1 MAGTVLAM
9 PANKDPRPVT
19 VAVAWSLR
27 TRTEGPEETRRLA
40 AALAGQSRP
49 GDLVLLVGGLGAG
62 KTVFAQG
69 FASGLGVDGP
79 VTSPTF
85 TLVRQYPCAGPGP
98 VRQLVH
104 ADLYRLDHL
113 SEVVDLALPEL
124 IEGQA
129 VALVEW
135 GDVGAPVLGESA
147 LTVGLTPEGGRLSG
161 EGGAEP
167 RSVVMS
173 ARGPGWVDRVDAIAA
188 ALEPFAPSGLTG
200 DVR

>member
-1 MAGTVLAM
+1 MSEAVSAGQGGHAKRR
-9 PANKDPRPVT
+9 NE
-19 VAVAWSLR
+19 WSLSA
-27 TRTEGPEETRRLA
+27 RTEDPDGTRSLA
-40 AALAGQSRP
+40 AALAGHSRP

-85 TLVRQYPCAGPGP
+85 TLVRQYPCGRPGP

-113 SEVVDLALPEL
+113 AEVVDLALPEL
-124 IEGQA
+124 IEGHA

-135 GDVGAPVLGESA
+135 GDAGAPVFGDSA
-147 LTVGLTPEGGRLSG
+147 LEVALTPEGRRQVSD
-161 EGGAEP
+161 GGPEP
-167 RSVVMS
+167 RTVVLS
-173 ARGPGWVDRVDAIAA
+173 ARGPAWSDRRSAIAA
-188 ALEPFAPSGLTG
+188 ALEPFALARSGDT
-200 DVR
+200 R

>member
-1 MAGTVLAM
+1 M
-9 PANKDPRPVT
+9 PANRDPGPVT
-19 VAVAWSLR
+19 AAVAWSLR
-27 TRTEGPEETRRLA
+27 ARTEGPEETRRLA

-147 LTVGLTPEGGRLSG
+147 LTVELTPEVGRASG
-161 EGGAEP
+161 EGAAEP
-167 RSVVMS
+167 RSVVLS

-188 ALEPFAPSGLTG
+188 VLESFAPSGLTG

>member
-1 MAGTVLAM
+1 M
-9 PANKDPRPVT
+9 PANRDPHPVE
-19 VAVAWSLR
+19 AALAWSLR
-27 TRTEGPEETRRLA
+27 ARTEGPEETRRLA

-85 TLVRQYPCAGPGP
+85 TLVRKYPCAGSGP

-135 GDVGAPVLGESA
+135 GDVGSPVLGENA
-147 LTVGLTPEGGRLSG
+147 LTVALSPEEGRASS

-167 RSVVMS
+167 RSVVLS
-173 ARGPGWVDRVDAIAA
+173 ARGPGWVERVDAIAA
-188 ALEPFAPSGLTG
+188 ALEAFAAIRLTG
-200 DVR
+200 GAG

>member
-1 MAGTVLAM
+1 
-9 PANKDPRPVT
+9 
-19 VAVAWSLR
+19 VAWSLGV
-27 TRTEGPEETRRLA
+27 RTEDPDETRRLA
-40 AALAGQSRP
+40 AALAGESRP

-69 FASGLGVDGP
+69 FASGLGVAGP

-85 TLVRQYPCAGPGP
+85 TLVRQYPCTRPGP

-113 SEVVDLALPEL
+113 AEVADLALPEL

-135 GDVGAPVLGESA
+135 GDAGAPVALGDGELAEIFSELA
-147 LTVGLTPEGGRLSG
+147 RVIAEEVAPVIETSG
-161 EGGAEP
+161 CTARMLDRVAEAVAAEP
-167 RSVVMS
+167 L
-173 ARGPGWVDRVDAIAA
+173 AGGPPAN
-188 ALEPFAPSGLTG
+188 
-200 DVR
+200 

>member
-1 MAGTVLAM
+1 M
-9 PANKDPRPVT
+9 PRSRDTQPSAAT
-19 VAVAWSLR
+19 VAWSLGV
-27 TRTEGPEETRRLA
+27 RTEDPDETRRLA
-40 AALAGQSRP
+40 AALAGESRP

-69 FASGLGVDGP
+69 FASGLGVAGP

-85 TLVRQYPCAGPGP
+85 TLVRQYPCTRPGP

-113 SEVVDLALPEL
+113 AEVADLALPEL

-135 GDVGAPVLGESA
+135 GDAGAPVLGESA
-147 LTVGLTPEGGRLSG
+147 LEVALTPDERGTSSDGD
-161 EGGAEP
+161 AEP
-167 RSVVMS
+167 RSVVLS
-173 ARGPGWVDRVDAIAA
+173 ARGPGWADRADAIAA
-188 ALEPFAPSGLTG
+188 VLEPFAVTRLTG
-200 DVR
+200 DAR